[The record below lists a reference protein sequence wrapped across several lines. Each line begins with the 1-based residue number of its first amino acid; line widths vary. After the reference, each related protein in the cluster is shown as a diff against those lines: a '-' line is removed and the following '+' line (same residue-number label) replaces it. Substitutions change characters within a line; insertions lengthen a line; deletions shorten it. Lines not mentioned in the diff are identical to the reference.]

1 MNSEADAAIND
12 NVSHYYY
19 DLTDHHLDGAA
30 LVSAYRS
37 GPATT
42 GPWAGHLQHGGPP
55 NALAVAAAEQVVAQ
69 ATQRTDLVA
78 LRLASDFVGPVP
90 VDDLEVRATVVR
102 AARSAVLAAVTI
114 ASGGRDCLTSRVWF
128 VRDADT
134 SVEVPALAAE
144 VAVPE
149 DLPGLDAEFG
159 YGASLEWRRVSGG
172 LMQPG
177 PGAAWARAATGL
189 FDGYAW
195 SGLARAVLLADS
207 GNGLSAE
214 LDWAR
219 WSFVN
224 VDLDVHLA
232 RPLVGEWVLLDAAT
246 QLGAHGSALARS
258 TISDRHGV
266 VGAGLQTL
274 VLAPAPAGA
283 AANRAANP
291 SG

>member
-1 MNSEADAAIND
+1 MDD
-12 NVSHYYY
+12 NVSHYY
-19 DLTDHHLDGAA
+19 DHLTEPHRDGDAV
-30 LVSAYRS
+30 VSAYRS

-42 GPWAGHLQHGGPP
+42 GPWAAHLQHGGPP
-55 NALAVAAAEQVVAQ
+55 NALAVAAAEQAVEQ
-69 ATQRTDLVA
+69 LTQRTDLVA

-90 VDDLEVRATVVR
+90 VDDLQVRATIVR
-102 AARSAVLAAVTI
+102 AARSAVLTAVTI
-114 ASGGRDCLTSRVWF
+114 AAGGRDCLTSRVWF

-134 SVEVPALAAE
+134 SAEAAPLAPEVP
-144 VAVPE
+144 VPT

-177 PGAAWARAATGL
+177 PGAAWARATTGL
-189 FDGYAW
+189 FPGYAW

-214 LDWAR
+214 LDWSR

-258 TISDRHGV
+258 TLSDRHGV

-274 VLAPAPAGA
+274 VLAPAPGGA
-283 AANRAANP
+283 AANPAADPAANP

>member
-1 MNSEADAAIND
+1 MNDDMSQ
-12 NVSHYYY
+12 YYY
-19 DLTDHHLDGAA
+19 DLTDQHRDADV

-42 GPWAGHLQHGGPP
+42 GPWADHLQHGGPP
-55 NALAVAAAEQVVAQ
+55 NALAVAAAEQAVAEL
-69 ATQRTDLVA
+69 TQRTDLVA

-90 VDDLEVRATVVR
+90 VADLQVRASVVR
-102 AARSAVLAAVTI
+102 AARSAVLATVTI
-114 ASGGRDCLTSRVWF
+114 AAGGRDCLTSRVWF

-134 SVEVPALAAE
+134 SAHAPALPPEAP
-144 VAVPE
+144 VPP

-159 YGASLEWRRVSGG
+159 YGASLEWRRLSGG

-177 PGAAWARAATGL
+177 PGAAWARATTGL

-214 LDWAR
+214 LDWTR

-258 TISDRHGV
+258 TLSDRHGV

-274 VLAPAPAGA
+274 VLAPAPGGA
-283 AANRAANP
+283 AATGRPTPGAQ
-291 SG
+291 